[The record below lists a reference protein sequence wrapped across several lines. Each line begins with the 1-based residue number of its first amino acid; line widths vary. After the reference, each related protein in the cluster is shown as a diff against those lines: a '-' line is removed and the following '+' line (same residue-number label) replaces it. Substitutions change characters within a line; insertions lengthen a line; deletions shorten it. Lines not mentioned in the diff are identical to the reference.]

1 MLLAWLVGVMTL
13 WARLVEMCIRDSLY
27 ADPAKARRELGW
39 TLKFP
44 DIESIVATAWKW
56 HAHHPGGFGK

>member
-1 MLLAWLVGVMTL
+1 MEKVTGKPVPHTIA
-13 WARLVEMCIRDSLY
+13 ARRAGDPPALY
-27 ADPAKARRELGW
+27 ADPSKARRELGW

-56 HAHHPGGFGK
+56 HGAHPGGFGK